1 MRGLIGPWSLEEVY
15 CGNPQLTFVTAI
27 LYALRLVLSRKMR
40 RGRGKE
46 RPGRAPAASN
56 RQAWASG
63 WQAVVKGRRR
73 GHPRGNLLALYRGE
87 FSLQDLWAN

>member
-27 LYALRLVLSRKMR
+27 LYALRSVLSRKMR

-46 RPGRAPAASN
+46 QPVRAPAAS
-56 RQAWASG
+56 S
-63 WQAVVKGRRR
+63 WQENAIGVRPTQLTFVT
-73 GHPRGNLLALYRGE
+73 
-87 FSLQDLWAN
+87 S

>member
-27 LYALRLVLSRKMR
+27 LYALRSVLSRKMR
-40 RGRGKE
+40 RGRGKA

-56 RQAWASG
+56 RQAVGKRWLKAG
-63 WQAVVKGRRR
+63 GEGIR
-73 GHPRGNLLALYRGE
+73 GELQRIAMLALR
-87 FSLQDLWAN
+87 

>member
-40 RGRGKE
+40 RGRGRGKE

-56 RQAWASG
+56 
-63 WQAVVKGRRR
+63 WQENTIEVRPTHLTFA
-73 GHPRGNLLALYRGE
+73 AT
-87 FSLQDLWAN
+87 